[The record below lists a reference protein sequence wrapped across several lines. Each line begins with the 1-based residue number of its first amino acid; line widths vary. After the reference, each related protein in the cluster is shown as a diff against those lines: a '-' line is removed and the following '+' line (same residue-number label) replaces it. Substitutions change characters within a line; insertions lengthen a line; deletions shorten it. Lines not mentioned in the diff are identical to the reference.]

1 MSLIINSI
9 PFTNI
14 KNLIPFALKN
24 KYIAIAGL
32 VTTAII
38 AIILLARNLFK
49 SDQAS
54 STAYSS
60 VSSSSVSSSGNTSP
74 LASSISS
81 TLSSTY
87 NIQLAFR
94 SANIE
99 VNIPYSTTFQESI
112 SLIEENLPVTCSG
125 RKLAIIGA
133 GTDEGDLYIESKNF
147 STHGSEKF
155 TAIVSEAIS
164 SGKQIY
170 CSLRKSN
177 SSNR

>member
-1 MSLIINSI
+1 MSLIINSNS
-9 PFTNI
+9 FTNI

-24 KYIAIAGL
+24 KYIALSGL
-32 VTTAII
+32 VTAAIVTIVLI
-38 AIILLARNLFK
+38 AIKFFK
-49 SDQAS
+49 PKKPS
-54 STAYSS
+54 SPTHSS

-112 SLIEENLPVTCSG
+112 PLIEENLPVTCSG

-147 STHGSEKF
+147 STRGSEKF
-155 TAIVSEAIS
+155 TAIVSEAIR